1 MPNSK
6 PFPSKEADLNTYFNL
21 AITYLL
27 TNAVR
32 LLVSPANQAALAALL
47 ADWNNAYPLSQNP
60 NTRTVTTTATKDT
73 VRDNT
78 KNTLRA
84 VFADIPES
92 ALTEADRTTL
102 NMPERSN
109 SRTPAPVPTTKPIAQ
124 VDTSKRLE
132 HTIRFTDEDG
142 SAAKPDGVRGCQIW
156 MKIGSPAVD
165 PDELSYLATD
175 TRSPYVYH
183 FEGKEAGKAVYY
195 WLRWENT
202 RGETGPWS
210 DSVMAT
216 IAG

>member
-21 AITYLL
+21 AIPYLL
-27 TNAVR
+27 NNATR
-32 LLVSPANQAALAALL
+32 LLVSPDNQNTLSVRLAA
-47 ADWNNAYPLSQNP
+47 WNTAYPLSQNP
-60 NTRTVTTTATKDT
+60 NTRTVTTTATKDAA
-73 VRDNT
+73 RDDA
-78 KNTLRA
+78 KETLRI

-92 ALTEADRTTL
+92 ALTDADRTTL
-102 NMPERSN
+102 NLPERST
-109 SRTPAPVPTTKPIAQ
+109 SRTPAPVPSTKPIGQ

-142 SAAKPDGVRGCQIW
+142 SAAKPEGVRGCQIW
-156 MKIGSPAVD
+156 MKIGSPATD
-165 PDELSYLATD
+165 PSELSYVATD

-183 FEGKEAGKAVYY
+183 FEGKDAGKAVYY

-216 IAG
+216 IVG